1 MWHWHEEL
9 TEQRSLNEYVT
20 LGCRLG
26 TLRVGAILL
35 ENLRRGLKYERK
47 VCGIKNKRIINLH
60 A

>member
-9 TEQRSLNEYVT
+9 TEQCSLNEYVT

-47 VCGIKNKRIINLH
+47 VCGIKNKRII
-60 A
+60 

>member
-35 ENLRRGLKYERK
+35 ENLRRGLKYERT